1 MPSHS
6 DDRNESSLSIAPAFN
21 KARALMVIR
30 NPETYD
36 RAHVRAAAV
45 WVLGDLYARAE
56 DIAQASSLL

>member
-1 MPSHS
+1 MTTQNHMPP
-6 DDRNESSLSIAPAFN
+6 AQQPAFN